1 MIAFLQ
7 VHGTVILAALLSLS
21 ETMAFVFPNATG
33 ILKAISLLKGLG
45 VKDISGK

>member
-1 MIAFLQ
+1 MLVFLQ
-7 VHGTVILAALLSLS
+7 SHSVVILTVLLTAS
-21 ETMAFVFPNATG
+21 EVLAFVFPNATG